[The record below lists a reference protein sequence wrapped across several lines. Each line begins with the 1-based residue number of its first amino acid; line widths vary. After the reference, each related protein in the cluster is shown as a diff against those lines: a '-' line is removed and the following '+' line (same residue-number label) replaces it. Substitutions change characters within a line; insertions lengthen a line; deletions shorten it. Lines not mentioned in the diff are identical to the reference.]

1 MERQKRGKK
10 REGENKRREGW
21 RERSM
26 EREAK
31 EERGRSISNSW
42 EVASNNRK

>member
-1 MERQKRGKK
+1 MKKRGGRKE
-10 REGENKRREGW
+10 RGEGW
-21 RERSM
+21 REERVGERNM

-42 EVASNNRK
+42 EVTSNNRK